1 MSDTESSTLNWNE
14 FCLLLDRSWCEPA
27 RANAA
32 ERLPH
37 RLLASTR
44 SFFDTDIR
52 KQELEAWCLKLS
64 GLRELCVCLADEQE
78 QVRRARGVIDAEQ
91 IIVRFSVRSA
101 SLLPMCWRAAVS
113 LAPRDLHHPP
123 TYEKMPIQM
132 AEDLT
137 TFPAST
143 NLAYAS
149 PRVREWPMGRTISV
163 TALVQ
168 AVDQIPEDDPAHLR
182 GLIRVHVIDESLQAT
197 AFSDRDVFRMALPL
211 GEHRGPCVE
220 VWTRKVE
227 SSERGIIVIGQTD
240 LLSPDEWT
248 LLTRAV
254 GMVRSS
260 VDTAVYRALSPA
272 DDLYSCGMLL
282 LRALVG
288 TDEPRWTRACEQLPS
303 ILEGLQP
310 VVQGLDEDD
319 HYAIHVR
326 VKERV
331 RESTDCFETR
341 GRIPEALWWD
351 AVVVLLQAC
360 STIPGFSD
368 VSSAMTD
375 EPSPAR
381 RLARRLEALTLRA
394 RSELFEAGE
403 RDEILRRACD
413 RAIDRCAA
421 GVS

>member
-1 MSDTESSTLNWNE
+1 
-14 FCLLLDRSWCEPA
+14 
-27 RANAA
+27 
-32 ERLPH
+32 
-37 RLLASTR
+37 
-44 SFFDTDIR
+44 
-52 KQELEAWCLKLS
+52 
-64 GLRELCVCLADEQE
+64 
-78 QVRRARGVIDAEQ
+78 
-91 IIVRFSVRSA
+91 
-101 SLLPMCWRAAVS
+101 
-113 LAPRDLHHPP
+113 
-123 TYEKMPIQM
+123 
-132 AEDLT
+132 
-137 TFPAST
+137 
-143 NLAYAS
+143 
-149 PRVREWPMGRTISV
+149 
-163 TALVQ
+163 
-168 AVDQIPEDDPAHLR
+168 
-182 GLIRVHVIDESLQAT
+182 
-197 AFSDRDVFRMALPL
+197 
-211 GEHRGPCVE
+211 
-220 VWTRKVE
+220 
-227 SSERGIIVIGQTD
+227 
-240 LLSPDEWT
+240 
-248 LLTRAV
+248 
-254 GMVRSS
+254 MVRSS

-288 TDEPRWTRACEQLPS
+288 TNEPRWTRACEQLPS